1 MSQRRLL
8 SVIATKR
15 AVAQFVRL
23 MKIRHNGPGCGR
35 NICDHNMNTE
45 FPWLDTLQG
54 AAAVDAAARC
64 GLLENLA
71 SGSDDIYCP
80 DLLETLLTGAGVI
93 RRVGEALVL
102 TNDFATAWK
111 SDSASILTRA
121 SFIRR
126 AAADV
131 ALGLD
136 EMIFDL
142 PAFMVKSSTFRLFRY
157 DLAEGTTPEHLNAT
171 QEWVDYVEALSRSES
186 PHLVPLIALHE
197 GDRVLEVGG
206 NTGLMSEALINT
218 YAGVTSRIM
227 DLPAVCALGRKRRDV
242 PGLEFITADARK
254 EDSFVAFVGSVD
266 VILFKSVLHDW
277 PAKDVTDM
285 LTRAMDILSPGGRII
300 ICERGAYGPE
310 DAAVI
315 NANTLANLVFGQ
327 FYRDPEFYH
336 DIMAVNGFSV
346 TRTSVKLDMMFHATT
361 GTCP

>member
-1 MSQRRLL
+1 MIRR
-8 SVIATKR
+8 
-15 AVAQFVRL
+15 
-23 MKIRHNGPGCGR
+23 NGPGCGR
-35 NICDHNMNTE
+35 NRCDDNMKTE

-54 AAAVDAAARC
+54 AVAVDVAARC

-71 SGSDDIYCP
+71 NGSDEIDCP
-80 DLLETLLTGAGVI
+80 ALLETLLTGAGVI
-93 RRVGEALVL
+93 KRDGEALAL
-102 TNDFATAWK
+102 THDFAKAWQ
-111 SDSASILTRA
+111 SDSAAISARA

-142 PAFMVKSSTFRLFRY
+142 SAFMGKSSTFRLFRY
-157 DLAEGTTPEHLNAT
+157 DLAEGTTPKHLSAT
-171 QEWVDYVEALSRSES
+171 REWVDYVEALSRSES
-186 PHLVPLIALHE
+186 PHLVPLIALQE

-206 NTGLMSEALINT
+206 NTGLMSEALIKT

-227 DLPAVCALGRKRRDV
+227 DLPAVCALGRERRDV

-254 EDSFVAFVGSVD
+254 EDSFVPFAGSVD

-277 PAKDVTDM
+277 PANDVTDM

-310 DAAVI
+310 DAAV
-315 NANTLANLVFGQ
+315 NSANTLANLVFGQ
-327 FYRDPEFYH
+327 FYRGPEFYH
-336 DIMAVNGFSV
+336 DIMVENGFVV
-346 TRTSVKLDMMFHATT
+346 TRQSVQLDMMFHATI

>member
-1 MSQRRLL
+1 M
-8 SVIATKR
+8 VVTKR
-15 AVAQFVRL
+15 AVAQCVRL
-23 MKIRHNGPGCGR
+23 MMIRNNGLGYGR
-35 NICDHNMNTE
+35 NICDNNMNTE
-45 FPWLDTLQG
+45 FSWLDTLQG
-54 AAAVDAAARC
+54 AAAVDAAACC
-64 GLLENLA
+64 GLLESLA
-71 SGSDDIYCP
+71 SGGDDNDCP
-80 DLLETLLTGAGVI
+80 PLLEALLTGAGVI
-93 RRVGEALVL
+93 RRDGETVVL
-102 TNDFATAWK
+102 TNDFAAAWK
-111 SDSASILTRA
+111 SDSAAILTRA

-142 PAFMVKSSTFRLFRY
+142 PAFMEKSSTFSLFRY
-157 DLAEGTTPEHLNAT
+157 DLAEGTTPKHLNAT
-171 QEWVDYVEALSRSES
+171 QKWVDYVEALSRSES
-186 PHLVPLIALHE
+186 THLVPLIALHE

-218 YAGVTSRIM
+218 CAGVTSRIM
-227 DLPAVCALGRKRRDV
+227 DLPAVCALGRKRRDL
-242 PGLEFITADARK
+242 PGLEFIPADVRK
-254 EDSFVAFVGSVD
+254 KDSFVTFAGSVD

-277 PAKDVTDM
+277 PAKDVTDI

-310 DAAVI
+310 DAAII
-315 NANTLANLVFGQ
+315 NVKTLANLVFGQ

-346 TRTSVKLDMMFHATT
+346 ARNSIKLDMMFHTTT